1 MNKATAPIYQLKLQ
15 LGGITPPIWRR
26 ILVSGDITL
35 GKLHEVIQDTM
46 GWTNSHLH
54 DFVIDGET
62 YSDPEAEID
71 DSQDETQYR
80 LVQMAPRAGKKLD
93 YLYDPGDG
101 WEHKIVVE
109 KIVEAGQRYAGGPVC
124 PVCIAGARAC
134 PPEDCGGPG
143 GYDEFLTAIT
153 NPKNKQHKEMREW
166 IGDDFDPEH
175 FDLAEIN
182 DLLKASNEMPG

>member
-1 MNKATAPIYQLKLQ
+1 MKKTTAAIYQLKIQ
-15 LGGITPPIWRR
+15 LAGIAPPIWRR

-35 GKLHEVIQDTM
+35 GKLHAVIQDTM

-71 DSQDETQYR
+71 DSQNENRYR
-80 LVQMAPRAGKKLD
+80 LAQVAPAAGKKFD

-109 KIVEAGQRYAGGPVC
+109 KIIEADLRYAGGPL
-124 PVCIAGARAC
+124 CIAGAHAC

-143 GYDEFLTAIT
+143 GYEDFLAAIT
-153 NPKNKQHKEMREW
+153 NPKDKQHKEMREW
-166 IGDDFDPEH
+166 IGGDFEPAH
-175 FDLAEIN
+175 FDLDEVN
-182 DLLKASNEMPG
+182 DILRESG

>member
-1 MNKATAPIYQLKLQ
+1 MKNTSAQIYQLKIQ
-15 LGGITPPIWRR
+15 LGSITPLIWRR
-26 ILVSGDITL
+26 ILVSGDVTL

-71 DSQDETQYR
+71 DSQDENRCR
-80 LVQMAPRAGKKLD
+80 LAQVASLAGKKFD
-93 YLYDPGDG
+93 HLYDPGDG
-101 WEHKIVVE
+101 WEHKIAVEKVVE
-109 KIVEAGQRYAGGPVC
+109 ADKRYAGETGC

-143 GYDEFLTAIT
+143 GYEDFLAAIT
-153 NPKNKQHKEMREW
+153 NPRHKQHKEMREW
-166 IGDDFDPEH
+166 IGGDFDPEN

-182 DLLKASNEMPG
+182 EILKNPGDV

>member
-26 ILVSGDITL
+26 ILVSGDIPL

-71 DSQDETQYR
+71 DSQDENRYR
-80 LVQMAPRAGKKLD
+80 LVQMAPRTGKKFD

-109 KIVEAGQRYAGGPVC
+109 KIVEADQRYAGETGC

-134 PPEDCGGPG
+134 PPEDCGGPF
-143 GYDEFLTAIT
+143 GYAEFLTAIT
-153 NPKNKQHKEMREW
+153 NPRHKQNKEMRDW
-166 IGDDFDPEH
+166 IGGDFDPER
-175 FDLAEIN
+175 FDLVEIN
-182 DLLKASNEMPG
+182 DLLNASNEMPG